1 MDDKWRIPQA
11 LQSTIAGGVAGGAES
26 LITYPTEFVKTRRQ
40 LLNTGKSESP
50 LRILT
55 TAIRSHGLGSV
66 YTGAGAFCI
75 SNTLKSG
82 VRFLTFDTVRDR
94 LPKNTNTGKP
104 AAASTILAGMAAGI
118 AESVTVLTPGEN
130 IKTRM
135 IQERARSHGISAAK
149 ITREILRTNGVKG
162 LYRGVSPVVIKQASN
177 SAVRFVSYST
187 MLDIIRPYVQS
198 TGIGL
203 SAPAIAGAAAGVVT
217 VYCTMPFDVLKT
229 RMQSQ
234 SGVGSQNLVQS
245 LSTIV
250 REECIKGLWKG
261 TTPRLARLSISGA
274 VSFSIY
280 TSVIDLFRAAETTKL
295 QGAMA

>member
-1 MDDKWRIPQA
+1 MTK
-11 LQSTIAGGVAGGAES
+11 
-26 LITYPTEFVKTRRQ
+26 YPTEFVKTRRQ
-40 LLNTGKSESP
+40 LLSTGKSESS

-55 TAIRSHGLGSV
+55 TAIRSHGLGAI

-82 VRFLTFDTVRDR
+82 VRFLTFDTVRDK
-94 LPKNTNTGKP
+94 LPKTPNTEKP

-135 IQERARSHGISAAK
+135 IQERARSHEVSAAK
-149 ITREILRTNGVKG
+149 VTRDIVRVGGIQG

-187 MLDIIRPYVQS
+187 ILDIVRPYVQGAGVGS
-198 TGIGL
+198 

-234 SGVGSQNLVQS
+234 SGVRSQSLVQS
-245 LSTIV
+245 LSTIIH
-250 REECIKGLWKG
+250 EEGIKGLWKG
-261 TTPRLARLSISGA
+261 TTPRLARLS
-274 VSFSIY
+274 VSV
-280 TSVIDLFRAAETTKL
+280 TDLFTLTFTDFL
-295 QGAMA
+295 QKQNRYQVLSALAFIPE